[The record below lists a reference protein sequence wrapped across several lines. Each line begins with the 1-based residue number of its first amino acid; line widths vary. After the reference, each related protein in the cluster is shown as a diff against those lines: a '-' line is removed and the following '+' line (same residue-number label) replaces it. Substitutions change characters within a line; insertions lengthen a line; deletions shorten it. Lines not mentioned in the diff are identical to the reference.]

1 MSKKKKIY
9 LAGPL
14 FTHAELEYNR
24 KIRDLLA
31 KKDFL
36 VFLPQE
42 DAEDA
47 IDQREKQNQERI
59 FKKCVEGVD
68 SSDFVVAILDGVDV
82 DSGTAW
88 EVGYAYAKGKPVVG
102 LRTDFRSLSNG
113 IVNLMIEMAIIAL
126 ARDEDELLKIIEKI
140 R

>member
-1 MSKKKKIY
+1 MNKKKKIY

-14 FTHAELEYNR
+14 FTHAELEYNL
-24 KIRDLLA
+24 KIKDLLV
-31 KKDFL
+31 KKEFS

-42 DAEDA
+42 DAEDTT
-47 IDQREKQNQERI
+47 DERENQNQKLI

-68 SSDFVVAILDGVDV
+68 SSDIVVAVLDGVDV

-88 EVGYAYAKGKPVVG
+88 EIGYAYAKDKPVVG

-113 IVNLMIEMAIIAL
+113 IVNLMIEMAIVAL
-126 ARDEDELLKIIEKI
+126 ARDEDELFKIIEKV
-140 R
+140 